1 MFRLANIPLPLA
13 GFGLELLELEAA
25 RCGLS
30 LAAFVERAA
39 GWWVAE
45 ADPVRLSHRIPDF
58 LKGGGERVGTKTV
71 DVELSPE
78 VWSAL
83 ERSAEEQDAPLEL
96 VVLHAALCYAVRQSR

>member
-1 MFRLANIPLPLA
+1 V
-13 GFGLELLELEAA
+13 
-25 RCGLS
+25 
-30 LAAFVERAA
+30 VERAG